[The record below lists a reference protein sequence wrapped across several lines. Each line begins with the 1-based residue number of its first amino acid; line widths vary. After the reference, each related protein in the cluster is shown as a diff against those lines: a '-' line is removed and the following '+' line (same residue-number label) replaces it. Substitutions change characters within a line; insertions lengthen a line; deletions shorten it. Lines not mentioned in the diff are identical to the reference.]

1 MYPVDMPS
9 YTSPARSY
17 FTRPLPPGS
26 NPFADKPTLRGTN
39 SDSGIINTST
49 FIGRRP
55 APPSLVPSH
64 EKIPYR
70 PPDLPSGAVANGA
83 NNNNNNN
90 KPQQPNWSLPRAPDV
105 TNQQINN
112 DYQRKKVLNTPAQK
126 PPYHKINNVN
136 DGGNVSDNASNKN
149 IFHFPSI
156 SRILSG
162 SNGRKEDIPE
172 VLLRT
177 VTARPSFMP
186 SAAESSVSPSQ
197 SQPND
202 AKNPEDNDKSR
213 DSQDHDDEDDYEQSN
228 NGNRHLEE
236 DINSEEEN
244 SNRNE
249 PKTQP
254 KIKEDVSA
262 SPNANGNNKLSTES
276 PAQQSD
282 VVYST
287 QIIQNL
293 AATNSDR
300 TKFKQNA
307 SGDSKQN
314 NQQSSS
320 SAQQPT
326 VATWSVAWNI
336 HVYLSAVLFTVL
348 AVYSIFKMIF
358 YDKLTHLVSQ
368 NYFICLH
375 LTLII
380 ICLSRIFFL
389 CYDAYNIDNSFNLFL
404 SEILLNL
411 PATLLTI
418 AFAVLILFLLLRSLN
433 HKTNRYS
440 ALMRPLTVTVGSS
453 VHILL
458 CVTLHYVE
466 SYGQKQRNQQI
477 YYQQLQR
484 ANVGYR
490 NYVYNAPPRVLSLIC
505 QIIYIFVCFSLGCFY
520 LHIYKVLKRV
530 LRNKSQNYIHGYQN
544 LSYAIHITIAT
555 ALLFI
560 LLAALQIYGAI
571 SISTTR
577 PLISSLTEIDWLQ
590 WGYQFSLRLI
600 EIAIIALL
608 SWVTGLKTGASKVL
622 QREKGMEQH
631 NVSGFALFPCT
642 STSSQEHFE
651 TDYPAI
657 CNANTNLHTYT
668 LRTGKPIYDDTF
680 ALNSLGMENPIH
692 PGTHGR
698 NMGASGTIQSHH
710 HHHGHHDGGHHIIAK
725 NGREF
730 QIQSSLN
737 DFPPRNG
744 GGSIYD
750 TNSGRSS
757 VIAQHNSGAGISSA
771 STITDDRNEYVGEN
785 GAMADH
791 YENPNF
797 ELKTSNDGNS
807 VGRHHHSHHQQHHP
821 QDIILDNS
829 YAAPLTNDV
838 LGQMDNYNSPVEEG
852 YDFQKFERP
861 SFADRPMMAAGNCS
875 TEFRASKNLKALIKS
890 NSNDQQQSKQNNL
903 SGSQQQ
909 SNSAYN
915 HHPSQLSN
923 PANNY
928 NSFDRRGGS
937 GIRKSGT
944 LNNIGSGNGQGSG
957 RNSTTA
963 STSNI
968 NAVPGRSQTALRS
981 LNNIRQQHDF
991 QSQNNNMIHRS
1002 TTGRASGN
1010 NVSSKKDRQNNQLL
1024 PQRSNT
1030 SHMLS
1035 STSTGGMAATN
1046 DINEYDDTII
1056 FDSSD
1061 GVHAAAFYQPDAA
1074 MFKSQRSIDYAPSVH
1089 QPSNGSGSGSGESAT
1104 SGSML
1109 VAENGFV
1116 RFRPLD
1122 ELNGGGSGSSSGNGD
1137 NNIISMHSPTM
1148 HKSSAGN
1155 GRHKE
1160 RSYTNS

>member
-9 YTSPARSY
+9 YTSPARTY

-49 FIGRRP
+49 FIGRPRP

-64 EKIPYR
+64 DKIPYR
-70 PPDLPSGAVANGA
+70 PPDLPPNSNPNGGTF
-83 NNNNNNN
+83 N
-90 KPQQPNWSLPRAPDV
+90 KVQHNWSLPRTPDL

-112 DYQRKKVLNTPAQK
+112 EYQRKKVLNTPAQK
-126 PPYHKINNVN
+126 PPYHKINNMN
-136 DGGNVSDNASNKN
+136 DNASSNETSSKN

-177 VTARPSFMP
+177 VTVRPSHA
-186 SAAESSVSPSQ
+186 SNQAESSISPSQ
-197 SQPND
+197 SQPTD
-202 AKNPEDNDKSR
+202 LKNQDDFDKV
-213 DSQDHDDEDDYEQSN
+213 DKDHDDEEEYDQN
-228 NGNRHLEE
+228 NGNMKNMDEDMNTEDEE
-236 DINSEEEN
+236 VTQS
-244 SNRNE
+244 E

-254 KIKEDVSA
+254 KPKEDA
-262 SPNANGNNKLSTES
+262 SLSPDTNSNKKFSTES
-276 PAQQSD
+276 SLVQND

-293 AATNSDR
+293 AATNSDK
-300 TKFKQNA
+300 TKFRQSNDNKQNTHT
-307 SGDSKQN
+307 
-314 NQQSSS
+314 SSS
-320 SAQQPT
+320 SQQPT

-389 CYDAYNIDNSFNLFL
+389 CYDAYNIDNSFNLFIA
-404 SEILLNL
+404 EILLNV

-418 AFAVLILFLLLRSLN
+418 AFSILILFLLLRSLN

-440 ALMRPLTVTVGSS
+440 ALMRPLTVIVGST
-453 VHILL
+453 VLVLL

-466 SYGQKQRNQQI
+466 SYGQRQRNQQI

-484 ANVGYR
+484 GGIGYR
-490 NYVYNAPPRVLSLIC
+490 NNQFAHSPPRVLSLIC
-505 QIIYIFVCFSLGCFY
+505 QIIYIFVCFSLGLFY

-560 LLAALQIYGAI
+560 LLGALQIYGAI

-577 PLISSLTEIDWLQ
+577 PLISSLTDIDWMQ

-608 SWVTGLKTGASKVL
+608 SWVTGLKTGASKIL

-680 ALNSLGMENPIH
+680 ALNSLGMDNAMH

-698 NMGASGTIQSHH
+698 NIGVTGTIQSHH
-710 HHHGHHDGGHHIIAK
+710 HHHHI

-737 DFPPRNG
+737 EFSGRNG

-750 TNSGRSS
+750 ANSGRSS
-757 VIAQHNSGAGISSA
+757 VIAQQNSAAGISSS
-771 STITDDRNEYVGEN
+771 STITDDRNDYLSEN
-785 GAMADH
+785 GALPDH

-797 ELKTSNDGNS
+797 ELKTSNDGNT
-807 VGRHHHSHHQQHHP
+807 VGRHHRVHHL
-821 QDIILDNS
+821 QDIMLDNS
-829 YAAPLTNDV
+829 IVAND
-838 LGQMDNYNSPVEEG
+838 QPDNYNSPVDEAAHG

-861 SFADRPMMAAGNCS
+861 SFIDRPMIAHGNCS

-890 NSNDQQQSKQNNL
+890 NSNDQQPTKQNNL
-903 SGSQQQ
+903 SGSQHP
-909 SNSAYN
+909 NNVYN
-915 HHPSQLSN
+915 HHVHQPPN
-923 PANNY
+923 APNNY
-928 NSFDRRGGS
+928 NSFERR

-944 LNNIGSGNGQGSG
+944 LNNIGSNGNNGYHGNG
-957 RNSTTA
+957 RNTTTA

-968 NAVPGRSQTALRS
+968 NSATGRSTGIRS

-991 QSQNNNMIHRS
+991 QSQNNNLIHRG
-1002 TTGRASGN
+1002 TTGRTSN
-1010 NVSSKKDRQNNQLL
+1010 NVSSSRKERQNSQIP

-1030 SHMLS
+1030 THMLS
-1035 STSTGGMAATN
+1035 SAASAVVSN
-1046 DINEYDDTII
+1046 DINEYDDTIS
-1056 FDSSD
+1056 FDSSE
-1061 GVHAAAFYQPDAA
+1061 GVQTGLFQPDTAI
-1074 MFKSQRSIDYAPSVH
+1074 FRSQRSIDHSQTINHA
-1089 QPSNGSGSGSGESAT
+1089 SNGSGSGESAS

-1109 VAENGFV
+1109 VAENGFL

-1122 ELNGGGSGSSSGNGD
+1122 ELNGSSSSGGKSD
-1137 NNIISMHSPTM
+1137 NNGLHMQSPTM
-1148 HKSSAGN
+1148 HKSALGN
-1155 GRHKE
+1155 IKHKD